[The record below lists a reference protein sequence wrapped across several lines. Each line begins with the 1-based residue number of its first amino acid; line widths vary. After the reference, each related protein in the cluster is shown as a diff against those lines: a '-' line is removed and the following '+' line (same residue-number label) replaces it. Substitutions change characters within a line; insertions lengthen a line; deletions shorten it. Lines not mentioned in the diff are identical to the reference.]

1 MPWADDVVAGF
12 RSQQVRLVVYVADK
26 VLVPVLD
33 RIAADP
39 GQFRLVP
46 LTREEE
52 GIGVLAGAFFGG
64 MRGALLMQ
72 SSGFGNTLNGLASL
86 AIPYQVGFPMLI
98 SVRGALGETNK
109 AQVPMGRAMPELLA
123 SLGLPRYDLDRPE
136 TVESVT
142 RGATRQAFTTGRPV
156 ALLLSSLLT
165 GGKGGGF

>member
-1 MPWADDVVAGF
+1 MAWADDVVEGL

-26 VLVPVLD
+26 VLVPVLE

-39 GQFRLVP
+39 GQFRLVA

-52 GIGVLAGAFFGG
+52 GVGILAGAFFGG

-72 SSGFGNTLNGLASL
+72 SSGFGNTLNGLGSL

-98 SVRGALGETNK
+98 SVRGGLGETNK
-109 AQVPMGRAMPELLA
+109 AQVPVGRAIPEILA
-123 SLGLPRYDLDRPE
+123 ALGIPRYDLDRPE
-136 TVESVT
+136 AVAGIT
-142 RGATRQAFTTGRPV
+142 RGAARQAFATGRPV